1 MGILI
6 ILSWC
11 SPLYTPLSPKKIW
24 SRLDTPSP
32 RHCPDMNCIHYYTFM
47 LQILQNTVSWI
58 AFYFPKCQKVN
69 LDGTA
74 HDIMIIEKN
83 STLRWCNGP
92 GFCLS
97 TVKFCSKSNF
107 PWTKFNP
114 SPFIQ
119 RESLARVSYIC
130 GGKSMHTFRCDVK
143 MDVLRSTDVAW

>member
-6 ILSWC
+6 FFC
-11 SPLYTPLSPKKIW
+11 HGAPPCVP
-24 SRLDTPSP
+24 PSP
-32 RHCPDMNCIHYYTFM
+32 QKSLVPIRHPFP
-47 LQILQNTVSWI
+47 QILPWYKLCTLLYVY
-58 AFYFPKCQKVN
+58 AFRFYIILFLELLFIFKMPES
-69 LDGTA
+69 LIGPET
-74 HDIMIIEKN
+74 HDIMINEKN

-143 MDVLRSTDVAW
+143 MDVLRSTDVAR